1 MVTVTRVISNEMR
14 TLRLWDLDA
23 ICSKSWWSCSMG
35 KTSIRSSKE
44 KGCFIPSFWF
54 IGPSFNV
61 VLQLG
66 PLVRQVMPVVE
77 ASPVYSMARSASGS
91 SLTIVYESTVL
102 LIGSFSIYLLPQPLF
117 ISFFQIQFLHLLVVY
132 YVSMWARFYLP
143 DFFLSWSKCYFY
155 FKYRGCVESANWRSW
170 SNDAEQWSGDS
181 NFRYQ
186 ICWSVAFG
194 F

>member
-1 MVTVTRVISNEMR
+1 MVTVTSVISNEMR
-14 TLRLWDLDA
+14 TLRLWDLND
-23 ICSKSWWSCSMG
+23 ICSKFWWSCSMG

-44 KGCFIPSFWF
+44 RGCFIPSFWF

-102 LIGSFSIYLLPQPLF
+102 SIGSFSIYLLLQPLF

-132 YVSMWARFYLP
+132 YVFMWARF
-143 DFFLSWSKCYFY
+143 LSSRLFPLTI
-155 FKYRGCVESANWRSW
+155 
-170 SNDAEQWSGDS
+170 QMLLLL
-181 NFRYQ
+181 Q
-186 ICWSVAFG
+186 I
-194 F
+194 